1 MGAARPARQARQLR
15 GIALRHIL
23 HRLIEFILATDSGIR
38 LKGAKIGVN
47 INIKSATQAFVMSKP
62 ASSHA
67 ASSQPATHAVRPDQS
82 SGGMSKGLTNY
93 GDNGFSLF
101 LRKAFIKGAGFT
113 DSALDRPVI
122 GIANTGSAYNPCHG
136 NAPQLIE
143 AVKRGVMLAGGLPMD
158 FPTISIH
165 ESFAQPTSMYLR
177 NLMSMDTEEMIRAQP
192 MDAVV
197 LIGGCDKTVP
207 AQLMG
212 AASANIPAIQ
222 LITGSMLTGSH
233 RGDRVGA
240 CTDCRRYWGR
250 FRAEEI
256 DAQEVADVNNQL
268 VASVG
273 TCSVMGTAST
283 MACIAEALGMT
294 VPGGASPPA
303 VTADRIR
310 VAESTGAQ
318 AVRIARE
325 RLTIDK
331 ILTAAAFENAMRVL
345 LAIGGSTNGIVHLTA
360 IAGRMG
366 FEVDLKALDRMGRET
381 PVLLDLKPSGQHY
394 MEDFHHAGGM
404 ATLLRELKP
413 LLHLDALT
421 VTGRTLGEEIEAAG
435 PGFRQDVVRPMANPI
450 YPQGGIAVL
459 EGNLAP
465 GGAIIKQSAAN
476 PALMEH
482 EGRAVVFENLEDMAD
497 RIDNPDLDVTADD
510 ILVLKN
516 IGPKGAPGMPEAG
529 YMPIPKKLALAG
541 VKDMVRISDGRMSG
555 TAFGTIVLHVMPESA
570 IGGPLAQVRNGDR
583 IRLSVARREISL
595 LVSADEL
602 ARRMQQ
608 NPVVAPTGARGYHKL
623 FLQTVTQADQGVDF
637 DFLRAAQMRQ
647 TIPGKK

>member
-1 MGAARPARQARQLR
+1 MSSSDDAR
-15 GIALRHIL
+15 
-23 HRLIEFILATDSGIR
+23 
-38 LKGAKIGVN
+38 
-47 INIKSATQAFVMSKP
+47 KS
-62 ASSHA
+62 HD
-67 ASSQPATHAVRPDQS
+67 THPSDNQD
-82 SGGMSKGLTNY
+82 GMAKGLTNY
-93 GDNGFSLF
+93 GDRGFSLF
-101 LRKAFIKGAGFT
+101 LRKAFIKGAGYT
-113 DSALDRPVI
+113 DKALDRPVI
-122 GIANTGSAYNPCHG
+122 GITNTGSAYNPCHG

-143 AVKRGVMLAGGLPMD
+143 AVKRGVMMAGGLPMD
-158 FPTISIH
+158 FPTMSIH

-177 NLMSMDTEEMIRAQP
+177 NLMSMDTEELLRGQP

-212 AASANIPAIQ
+212 AASAGLPAVQ

-233 RGDRVGA
+233 RGERVGA
-240 CTDCRRYWGR
+240 CTDCRRYWGK

-256 DAQEVADVNNQL
+256 NAQEVAEVNNQL

-310 VAESTGAQ
+310 VAEQSGAL
-318 AVRIARE
+318 AVDIARK
-325 RLTIDK
+325 RLTIDQ
-331 ILTAAAFENAMRVL
+331 ILTAKAFENAMRVL

-360 IAGRMG
+360 IAGRLG
-366 FEVDLKALDRMGRET
+366 FEIDLKALDRMGRNT
-381 PVLLDLKPSGQHY
+381 PVLLDLKPSGDHY

-421 VTGRTLGEEIEAAG
+421 VTGRTLGEEIDAAG
-435 PGFRQDVVRPMANPI
+435 PGFKQDVVRSMSNPI

-459 EGNLAP
+459 QGNLAP

-476 PALMEH
+476 PKLMEH
-482 EGRAVVFENLEDMAD
+482 EGRAVVFENAEDLAL
-497 RIDNPDLDVTADD
+497 RIDSPHLDVNPDD
-510 ILVLKN
+510 ILVLKH
-516 IGPKGAPGMPEAG
+516 IGPKGAAMPEAG
-529 YMPIPKKLALAG
+529 YMPIPKKLAMAG

-570 IGGPLAQVRNGDR
+570 IGGPLAYVQNGDR
-583 IRLSVARREISL
+583 IRLSVANREISL
-595 LVSADEL
+595 LVTQEEL
-602 ARRMQQ
+602 ARRMAEA
-608 NPVVAPTGARGYHKL
+608 PVQEPVAERGYKKL
-623 FLQTVTQADQGVDF
+623 FLQSVTQADKGVDF
-637 DFLRAAQMRQ
+637 DFLMPPLTAGS
-647 TIPGKK
+647 IPKIK

>member
-1 MGAARPARQARQLR
+1 
-15 GIALRHIL
+15 
-23 HRLIEFILATDSGIR
+23 
-38 LKGAKIGVN
+38 
-47 INIKSATQAFVMSKP
+47 MSKSNP
-62 ASSHA
+62 QVPDENASGL
-67 ASSQPATHAVRPDQS
+67 R
-82 SGGMSKGLTNY
+82 KGLTSY

-101 LRKAFIKGAGFT
+101 LRKAFIKGAGYT

-143 AVKRGVMLAGGLPMD
+143 AVKRGIMLAGGLPMD

-165 ESFAQPTSMYLR
+165 ESFSFPTSMYLR
-177 NLMSMDTEEMIRAQP
+177 NLMSMDTEEMIRAAP

-212 AASANIPAIQ
+212 AASAGIPAIQ

-233 RGDRVGA
+233 RSVRVGA
-240 CTDCRRYWGR
+240 CTDCRRYWGKY
-250 FRAEEI
+250 RAEEI
-256 DAQEVADVNNQL
+256 ADEEIADVNNQL

-294 VPGGASPPA
+294 VPGGATPPA
-303 VTADRIR
+303 VTADRMRI
-310 VAESTGAQ
+310 AELTGAQ
-318 AVRIARE
+318 AVKMAQTG
-325 RLTIDK
+325 LTIDK
-331 ILTAAAFENAMRVL
+331 VLTADAIENAMRVL

-360 IAGRMG
+360 IAGRLG
-366 FEVDLKALDRMGRET
+366 IDIDLKALDRMGKET

-394 MEDFHHAGGM
+394 MEDFHKAGGM

-413 LLHLDALT
+413 LLNLNALT

-435 PGFRQDVVRPMANPI
+435 PGFAQDVVKTAADPI

-465 GGAIIKQSAAN
+465 GGAIIKQSSAD
-476 PALMEH
+476 PVLMEH
-482 EGRAVVFENLEDMAD
+482 EGRAVVFENAADMAD
-497 RIDNPDLDVTADD
+497 RIDGDDLDVQADD

-529 YMPIPKKLALAG
+529 YIPIPRKLAVKG
-541 VKDMVRISDGRMSG
+541 VKDIVRISDGRMSG
-555 TAFGTIVLHVMPESA
+555 TAFGTIVLHVTPESA
-570 IGGPLAQVRNGDR
+570 IGGPLAYVQNGDR
-583 IRLSVARREISL
+583 IRLSVKRREIAL
-595 LVSADEL
+595 LVSDEEL
-602 ARRMQQ
+602 ARRKAAA
-608 NPVVAPTGARGYHKL
+608 PVVPPTAERGYKKL
-623 FLQTVTQADQGVDF
+623 FLDTVTQADKGVDF
-637 DFLRAAQMRQ
+637 DFLRAPSVNGRA
-647 TIPGKK
+647 PK

>member
-1 MGAARPARQARQLR
+1 M
-15 GIALRHIL
+15 
-23 HRLIEFILATDSGIR
+23 
-38 LKGAKIGVN
+38 
-47 INIKSATQAFVMSKP
+47 TQSDP
-62 ASSHA
+62 
-67 ASSQPATHAVRPDQS
+67 P
-82 SGGMSKGLTNY
+82 GGLSKGLTNY
-93 GDNGFSLF
+93 GDAGFSLF
-101 LRKAFIKGAGFT
+101 LRKAFIKGAGYS
-113 DSALDRPVI
+113 DSALERPVV
-122 GIANTGSAYNPCHG
+122 GIADTGSAYNPCHG

-143 AVKRGVMLAGGLPMD
+143 AVKRGVMLAGGLPMP

-165 ESFAQPTSMYLR
+165 ESFARPTSMLLR

-212 AASANIPAIQ
+212 AASAGLPTVQ
-222 LITGSMLTGSH
+222 LVTGSMLTGSH
-233 RGDRVGA
+233 RGERVGA

-250 FRAEEI
+250 FRAGEI
-256 DAQEVADVNNQL
+256 DAEEIAAVNDQL

-310 VAESTGAQ
+310 IAEQSGSVAVQ
-318 AVRIARE
+318 MARQG
-325 RLTIDK
+325 LTIDK
-331 ILTAAAFENAMRVL
+331 VLTAHAFENAMRVL

-366 FEVDLKALDRMGRET
+366 FDVDLQALDRMGRDT
-381 PVLLDLKPSGQHY
+381 PVLLDLKPSGSHY

-413 LLHLDALT
+413 LLHLGALT
-421 VTGRTLGEEIEAAG
+421 VTGRTLGEEMDRHPPAFA
-435 PGFRQDVVRPMANPI
+435 QHVVRSLADPV

-459 EGNLAP
+459 RGNLAP
-465 GGAIIKQSAAN
+465 GGAIIKQSAAD

-482 EGRAVVFENLEDMAD
+482 EGRAVVFDDVQDMAE
-497 RIDNPDLDVTADD
+497 RIDSPDLAIDAEDV
-510 ILVLKN
+510 IVLKN

-529 YMPIPKKLALAG
+529 YIPIPMKLARAG
-541 VKDMVRISDGRMSG
+541 VKDIVRISDGRMSG
-555 TAFGTIVLHVMPESA
+555 TASGTIVLHVTPEAA
-570 IGGPLAQVRNGDR
+570 IGGPLADVQTGDR
-583 IRLSVARREISL
+583 IRLSVSRRELTL
-595 LVSADEL
+595 LVDDAEL
-602 ARRMQQ
+602 ARRLACR
-608 NPVVAPTGARGYHKL
+608 NSSAPMADRGYLKL
-623 FLQTVTQADQGVDF
+623 YLSAVTQADQGVDF
-637 DFLRAAQMRQ
+637 DFLRAYSIRGRVPFGDA
-647 TIPGKK
+647 